1 MISSENK
8 QSDLLL
14 DQPAPAA
21 TLSAS
26 NFIRI
31 IRRNPLLIVSAGL
44 IGLAVGAFVLWSTPA
59 TYTATSVLLVD
70 TRKVRALRGRLRV
83 FGR

>member
-8 QSDLLL
+8 ESDLLL

-21 TLSAS
+21 TLSAA
-26 NFIRI
+26 NFIRM

-44 IGLAVGAFVLWSTPA
+44 IGLAIGAFVLWSRPA

-70 TRKVRALRGRLRV
+70 TRKVRALEEAVRV